1 MLYVMAERWPKA
13 GRYRDTFERLKQL
26 VLGRDH
32 AEEKDDNIVL
42 DPPTNEAGLGAELA
56 RSTITT
62 ENVASGHN
70 QSLPPVPDTG
80 TTRTRSATSA
90 SVIPNVIRNLV
101 REPFPLW
108 ESENLNLNFE
118 ALMPQPLG
126 SPSSTNGPW
135 AAGDMAFGLNDATSF
150 DFTFSPGGFQQPS
163 DYDFDPVTF
172 EYTPRGMQVQGNE
185 YGGILE
191 GLADKLPATHL

>member
-26 VLGRDH
+26 VMGRDH
-32 AEEKDDNIVL
+32 TEEKDDNIVL
-42 DPPTNEAGLGAELA
+42 DPPINETGLGADPPGTAINSEH
-56 RSTITT
+56 
-62 ENVASGHN
+62 VGASRYN
-70 QSLPPVPDTG
+70 PNLPPALDTG
-80 TTRTRSATSA
+80 TTRNRNVTSS

-135 AAGDMAFGLNDATSF
+135 AAGDMAFGLHDAASF
-150 DFTFSPGGFQQPS
+150 DFAFSPGGFQQPS

-172 EYTPRGMQVQGNE
+172 EYTPRGVQGNE

-191 GLADKLPATHL
+191 GLADKLPAAHH